1 MAAARPATERDRLPW
16 LDSRVQ
22 RRRRDPR
29 PLLIAL
35 FGMAAFGAVA
45 GLSFWY
51 GQRSLENDGLDP
63 WGDGASEQSV
73 SQELPPV
80 MTLPEPAAPEPAAP
94 EPGAEQPRAEP
105 SPPPRAEPVRAS
117 KTAQR
122 RNRRILKSPSGVG
135 EKSSSLAKVKSSQEA
150 APPPTAPRIEHYS
163 GYWPT
168 PATAVRIGRMIQI
181 GTFSNSRRATAAWQ
195 RAARRYPQVAGLP
208 RITSAYKDK
217 YGRTYHRL
225 QIMTTAPAQS
235 QWLCRKMRADGRR
248 CSVLGSRA

>member
-22 RRRRDPR
+22 RRRRDQG

-35 FGMAAFGAVA
+35 FGLAAFGAVA

-63 WGDGASEQSV
+63 WGDGVNEQSV

-80 MTLPEPAAPEPAAP
+80 MTLPEAVDPAAPEPA
-94 EPGAEQPRAEP
+94 AEQPRAEP

-117 KTAQR
+117 RPAQR

-135 EKSSSLAKVKSSQEA
+135 DKASRLAEVKSTQEAA
-150 APPPTAPRIEHYS
+150 APPPAPRVEHYS

-181 GTFSNSRRATAAWQ
+181 GTYSNRRRANAAWQ
-195 RAARRYPQVAGLP
+195 KTARRYPQVAGLP
-208 RITSAYKDK
+208 RITSAYRDK
-217 YGRTYHRL
+217 YGRTHHRL
-225 QIMTTAPAQS
+225 QIMTTAPAQA
-235 QWLCRKMRADGRR
+235 QWLCQKMRADGRR

>member
-1 MAAARPATERDRLPW
+1 MAVARPAADRDRLPW
-16 LDSRVQ
+16 LDTRVH

-35 FGMAAFGAVA
+35 FGVSAFAAVA

-51 GQRSLENDGLDP
+51 GQRSLEDTPG
-63 WGDGASEQSV
+63 WEEGERSV

-80 MTLPEPAAPEPAAP
+80 VTLPEPAPPVVAEPTPARPPEQAAAP
-94 EPGAEQPRAEP
+94 APRAEP
-105 SPPPRAEPVRAS
+105 APKPRP
-117 KTAQR
+117 AQR
-122 RNRRILKSPSGVG
+122 RDRRILKSPSGVD
-135 EKSSSLAKVKSSQEA
+135 EKSSRLAKVKSTQQAA
-150 APPPTAPRIEHYS
+150 APPVRRVERYS

-181 GTFSNSRRATAAWQ
+181 GTYSNARRANAAWQ
-195 RAARRYPQVAGLP
+195 KTARRYPQVAGLP
-208 RITSAYKDK
+208 RITSPYKDK

-225 QIMTTAPAQS
+225 QVMTAAPAQA

-248 CSVLGSRA
+248 CTVLGSPS

>member
-16 LDSRVQ
+16 LDSQVQ

-63 WGDGASEQSV
+63 WADGASEQTV

-80 MTLPEPAAPEPAAP
+80 MTLPEGTEPAAPEPAAADP
-94 EPGAEQPRAEP
+94 VTDP
-105 SPPPRAEPVRAS
+105 SPALRAEPVRAS
-117 KTAQR
+117 KPVQR

-135 EKSSSLAKVKSSQEA
+135 ETSSSLAKVKSSQEA
-150 APPPTAPRIEHYS
+150 AAPPPAPKVEHYS

-181 GTFSNSRRATAAWQ
+181 GTFSNTRRANAAWQ
-195 RAARRYPQVAGLP
+195 KTARRYPQVAGLP

-248 CSVLGSRA
+248 CSVLGS